1 MSKSTLKYIGKR
13 LLISVVTL
21 FVILV
26 VLFLIVK
33 LLPGSPINNERLS
46 EAQRAAIEA
55 RYGLDQPVLTQ
66 FVNYVK
72 NMLTGD
78 FGVSYNMYKDMP
90 VSSLVGSAAKIS
102 FLYGLS
108 AVVIGGVL
116 GTLLGVFAALHKNT
130 IWDTLATVISV
141 IGVSVPSFVFA
152 MMILILFASKLHIFP
167 TQYSSMNP
175 IGSSIMPVMALS
187 VGVIANVA
195 RFTRT
200 EMVSVINSEYMTL
213 AEAKGLDSK
222 TLIFKH
228 ALRNALIPVVT
239 ILGPILVNLMTG
251 TMVVEKICG
260 VPGLGKLLINSI
272 LSNDVNIILA
282 CSFLY
287 AAMYIVMMLIIDV
300 SYGIIDPRIRL
311 GKEDS

>member
-46 EAQRAAIEA
+46 ETQRAAIEA
-55 RYGLDQPVLTQ
+55 RYGLDQPILTQ

-90 VSSLVGSAAKIS
+90 VASLVGSAAKIS
-102 FLYGLS
+102 FMYGLS
-108 AVVIGGVL
+108 AVIIGGVL

-167 TQYSSMNP
+167 STRPKNWTWTKRRMNSSR
-175 IGSSIMPVMALS
+175 S
-187 VGVIANVA
+187 
-195 RFTRT
+195 
-200 EMVSVINSEYMTL
+200 
-213 AEAKGLDSK
+213 
-222 TLIFKH
+222 
-228 ALRNALIPVVT
+228 
-239 ILGPILVNLMTG
+239 
-251 TMVVEKICG
+251 
-260 VPGLGKLLINSI
+260 
-272 LSNDVNIILA
+272 
-282 CSFLY
+282 
-287 AAMYIVMMLIIDV
+287 
-300 SYGIIDPRIRL
+300 
-311 GKEDS
+311 